1 MLASTIE
8 TYFNPDYSLWYDVE
22 FAISTS
28 LLIPDCKINLYGTGS
43 SQRKIALL
51 FSLDSLDSPKFYSKD
66 SFTSYDGK
74 KNSHYESVSYNR
86 LLNDLIENVKSN
98 HPTDYSEITGTI
110 HIKDS
115 LLGISIINTGFM
127 QNEREVL
134 HVAFIL
140 SRYMNVPVLT
150 YTDGQI
156 V

>member
-1 MLASTIE
+1 M
-8 TYFNPDYSLWYDVE
+8 
-22 FAISTS
+22 
-28 LLIPDCKINLYGTGS
+28 
-43 SQRKIALL
+43 
-51 FSLDSLDSPKFYSKD
+51 
-66 SFTSYDGK
+66 
-74 KNSHYESVSYNR
+74 
-86 LLNDLIENVKSN
+86 NDLIENVKSN

-156 V
+156 VWFVNNFNFTLKSKMCKGVKKYTK